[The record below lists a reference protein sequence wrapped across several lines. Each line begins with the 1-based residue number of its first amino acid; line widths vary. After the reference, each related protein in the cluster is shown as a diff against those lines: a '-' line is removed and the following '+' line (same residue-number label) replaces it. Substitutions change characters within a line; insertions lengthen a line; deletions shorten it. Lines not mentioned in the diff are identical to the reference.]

1 MGRSFT
7 PVLLFILCSALYIPQ
22 CVCALINKGTRG
34 VVRSNIYM
42 VMHCI
47 YCMYIHRHVHS
58 FLVYVSWN
66 NAEIIHFQHR
76 KEIKT
81 WCFELV
87 NSFLI
92 RCSKKTMS
100 DEESFTSWKRLFLS
114 YYIVAMFHLL
124 LYKLLYL
131 CLFIIE

>member
-66 NAEIIHFQHR
+66 NAEMIHFQHR

-87 NSFLI
+87 KSFLI
-92 RCSKKTMS
+92 RRSKK
-100 DEESFTSWKRLFLS
+100 
-114 YYIVAMFHLL
+114 
-124 LYKLLYL
+124 L
-131 CLFIIE
+131 CLMRKALQVGNVSFYPITLWQCFIYYTSYCICVCLL